1 MLGLEVRQRECRSLE
16 GTGALGEQISWVE
29 LERRY
34 LGGLHPHEF
43 WSWIILMYTFAFEVA
58 LWIKLLRVLST
69 IKNDVVLKVD
79 QTGPLTE
86 ELWML

>member
-1 MLGLEVRQRECRSLE
+1 ME

-29 LERRY
+29 LERKY
-34 LGGLHPHEF
+34 LGGLHPHGF

-58 LWIKLLRVLST
+58 LWIKLRVLST